1 MDQNA
6 TYLAIFEK
14 SFKVDYMLVCE
25 VSFSWWRGDS
35 VEISMPSPTCV
46 CYVNFKLPKCNVGPS
61 WCVDTVNS
69 GAAWLAR
76 DCRGRTL
83 LSQSAGRALFWPVV

>member
-14 SFKVDYMLVCE
+14 SFKDDYMLVCE

-35 VEISMPSPTCV
+35 VEISMPSPRCV
-46 CYVNFKLPKCNVGPS
+46 WYVNFKLPKCN
-61 WCVDTVNS
+61 
-69 GAAWLAR
+69 
-76 DCRGRTL
+76 
-83 LSQSAGRALFWPVV
+83 